1 MITNEKQYRSTK
13 ASIEK
18 LKGAVAALEAPTD
31 NFPEVFAKA
40 QRSALRSQIDEL
52 AEEVRF
58 YEDLRAGK
66 ISAFSAES
74 LHDLPDILIQAR
86 IARGMSQKDLGDFLG
101 VAEQQIQRYEFRP
114 LPHGEPRPPDR
125 SRRCPQRAH
134 RRTRST
140 GRQSEAR

>member
-13 ASIEK
+13 ASIGK
-18 LKGAVAALEAPTD
+18 LEGAVAALEAPTD
-31 NFPEVFAKA
+31 NFPEVFIKA

-52 AEEVRF
+52 EEEVRF

-101 VAEQQIQRYEFRP
+101 VAEQQIQRYES
-114 LPHGEPRPPDR
+114 DR
-125 SRRCPQRAH
+125 YRMASLDRLTEIADALNV
-134 RRTRST
+134 RTAG
-140 GRQSEAR
+140 GRSEA